1 MPRRSMKRRG
11 GGGEITPAKA
21 VPTPGKATPGKGDP
35 APSGSSKTM
44 IIFMVVLGI
53 ALFGVAV
60 YVYMNLDYILCRSR
74 GSGHDFC
81 NSKIDTMGK
90 NEDRARR
97 RNDAK

>member
-1 MPRRSMKRRG
+1 MPRRSMKKRG

-21 VPTPGKATPGKGDP
+21 VPAASATTPGKGGP

-44 IIFMVVLGI
+44 MIFMVVLGL
-53 ALFGVAV
+53 ALTGVAV

-81 NSKIDTMGK
+81 NSKVDTMGK

-97 RNDAK
+97 RAQAK

>member
-11 GGGEITPAKA
+11 GGGEITPAKVEPA
-21 VPTPGKATPGKGDP
+21 PAAATPGKGGP

-44 IIFMVVLGI
+44 MIFMVVLGL
-53 ALFGVAV
+53 ALTGVAV

-81 NSKIDTMGK
+81 NSKVDTMGK

-97 RNDAK
+97 RAQAK

>member
-21 VPTPGKATPGKGDP
+21 VPTPGKGDP

-53 ALFGVAV
+53 ALFGVAI

-97 RNDAK
+97 RNEAK